1 MNKLKSI
8 VFSSLIAGS
17 LAIPATSAFARVEW
31 RDISNDRAQL
41 RTAQE
46 ELARNRQQLDSV
58 GRVIRFSGPLYLNHP
73 LRIDHQLHDV
83 LTTLRVNG
91 DALAARDVADDLFAM
106 QRITTTRAC
115 HH

>member
-46 ELARNRQQLDSV
+46 ELARNRQQLD
-58 GRVIRFSGPLYLNHP
+58 FDF
-73 LRIDHQLHDV
+73 DHGASNYQLDRDHRAIQQSMEDV
-83 LTTLRVNG
+83 RRARETLR
-91 DALAARDVADDLFAM
+91 RDMTDYEEYS
-106 QRITTTRAC
+106 
-115 HH
+115 